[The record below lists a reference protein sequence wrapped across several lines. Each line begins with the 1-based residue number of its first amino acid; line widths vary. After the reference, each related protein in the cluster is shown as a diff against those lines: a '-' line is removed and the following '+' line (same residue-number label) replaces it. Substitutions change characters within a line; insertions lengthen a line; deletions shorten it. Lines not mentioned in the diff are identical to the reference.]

1 MFIVPIFCVIFALMI
16 LSSAIK
22 ILSNWEKAVVLR
34 LGRYHRTVGP
44 GMIFLLPFIDRAY
57 RVDTRIVTLD
67 VPRQEMMTKD
77 NVPVSVDAIVL
88 FNVIDPNTAILKI
101 ENYARTTN
109 LIAQTTLRSTIG
121 QAELDELLSQRERIN
136 EHLKK
141 VIDEQTEPYGVKVTA
156 VEVRDVSLPESMKRA
171 MAAQAEAEREKRA
184 KIINSEGEFLAAE
197 RLVQAAA
204 MMSKEPAA
212 LQLRYLQSMREI
224 ASERSTMT
232 ILPIPID
239 LVSPFI
245 EMMKRSNTRAD
256 AEDKA
261 AADVKA
267 AADAKLVAEAQVV
280 MDAEANR
287 LAAAPSIPAAAAAPV
302 LPSATEATRSLSP
315 FIQVVGRPEE

>member
-1 MFIVPIFCVIFALMI
+1 MFILPFLAFVFALI
-16 LSSAIK
+16 LLSSAIK
-22 ILSNWEKAVVLR
+22 ILSNWEKAVILR

-44 GMIFLLPFIDRAY
+44 GPIFLLPWVDRAY

-77 NVPVSVDAIVL
+77 NVPVTVDAIVL

-101 ENYARTTN
+101 ENFARTTN

-156 VEVRDVSLPESMKRA
+156 VEVRDVSLPETMKRA

-197 RLVQAAA
+197 RLVQAAG
-204 MMSKEPAA
+204 MMAKEPAA

-245 EMMKRSNTRAD
+245 EMMKRNNTRAD

-261 AADVKA
+261 AAEAKAVSVAAAVQPAPLAATPNAAGIPAPEDSLLALNPA
-267 AADAKLVAEAQVV
+267 AADI
-280 MDAEANR
+280 R
-287 LAAAPSIPAAAAAPV
+287 
-302 LPSATEATRSLSP
+302 
-315 FIQVVGRPEE
+315 RPE

>member
-1 MFIVPIFCVIFALMI
+1 MFILPIVAIVFVLML
-16 LSSAIK
+16 LSSSVK
-22 ILSNWEKAVVLR
+22 ILSNWERAVVLR

-44 GMIFLLPFIDRAY
+44 GPIFLLPWIDRAY

-156 VEVRDVSLPESMKRA
+156 VEVRDVSLPETMKRA

-204 MMSKEPAA
+204 MMSREPAS

-245 EMMKRSNTRAD
+245 EMMKRNNANAEAAD
-256 AEDKA
+256 RA
-261 AADVKA
+261 AAEAKA
-267 AADAKLVAEAQVV
+267 L
-280 MDAEANR
+280 
-287 LAAAPSIPAAAAAPV
+287 SAAAAAP
-302 LPSATEATRSLSP
+302 SAPLTAAPPITIVPPHR
-315 FIQVVGRPEE
+315 IV

>member
-1 MFIVPIFCVIFALMI
+1 MEIFFGILAVIFGL
-16 LSSAIK
+16 LLVSSTIK
-22 ILSNWEKAVVLR
+22 VLSNWERAVILR
-34 LGRYHRTVGP
+34 LGRYNRTSGP
-44 GMIFLLPFIDRAY
+44 GMIFLLPWIDRAY

-77 NVPVSVDAIVL
+77 NVPVTVDAILL
-88 FNVIDPNTAILKI
+88 FNVVDPNTAILKI
-101 ENYARTTN
+101 ENFTRTTS

-136 EHLKK
+136 EHLKA
-141 VIDEQTEPYGVKVTA
+141 VIDEQTEPYGVKVVA
-156 VEVRDVSLPESMKRA
+156 VEVRDVSLPETMKRA

-245 EMMKRSNTRAD
+245 EMMKRNNRRAD
-256 AEDKA
+256 AEDA
-261 AADVKA
+261 AAEAKSAQPAMPAQA
-267 AADAKLVAEAQVV
+267 AQPAV
-280 MDAEANR
+280 
-287 LAAAPSIPAAAAAPV
+287 PAAEWQAQIAPAV
-302 LPSATEATRSLSP
+302 VPEITSLLDPTLTISSRSVKP
-315 FIQVVGRPEE
+315 AE

>member
-1 MFIVPIFCVIFALMI
+1 
-16 LSSAIK
+16 
-22 ILSNWEKAVVLR
+22 
-34 LGRYHRTVGP
+34 
-44 GMIFLLPFIDRAY
+44 MIFLLPWVDRAY

-77 NVPVSVDAIVL
+77 NVPVTVDAILL

-101 ENYARTTN
+101 ENYARTTS

-136 EHLKK
+136 EHLKA
-141 VIDEQTEPYGVKVTA
+141 VIDEQTEPYGVKVVA
-156 VEVRDVSLPESMKRA
+156 VEVRDVSLPETMKRA

-245 EMMKRSNTRAD
+245 EMMKRNNSRAD

-261 AADVKA
+261 AA
-267 AADAKLVAEAQVV
+267 EA
-280 MDAEANR
+280 R
-287 LAAAPSIPAAAAAPV
+287 PAAQPAVAPGEGQAQIPPAPV
-302 LPSATEATRSLSP
+302 
-315 FIQVVGRPEE
+315 PEITALLDPTLTINSFKPTKTPE